1 MRKIVSGGQ
10 TGVDQA
16 ALRAAMAYGLA
27 IGGWSPPACV
37 SEDGKIPEIFPLKE
51 TPEERSQDALDIP
64 RSQRTEWNV
73 RDSDATLVLW
83 PGTFDKR
90 DLGTRY
96 TVDCALRYKKHLSIC
111 DATEQHD
118 VDKAIEWIIRNN
130 IETLNVSGPSE
141 RTSPGVG
148 ALAERFVREL
158 LHEHGRRPLISSQT
172 VGDKLALLTSRLINA
187 FIGARGLAI
196 PRACRQPSR

>member
-16 ALRAAMAYGLA
+16 ALRAAMACGLA
-27 IGGWSPPACV
+27 IEGWCPPGRV
-37 SEDGKIPEIFPLKE
+37 GEDETIPDIFPLKE

-96 TVDCALRYKKHLSIC
+96 AIDCALRYKKYLLIC
-111 DATEQHD
+111 DPTEQHQ
-118 VDKAIEWIIRNN
+118 VDKAIDWIIRNN

-141 RTSPGVG
+141 RASPGVG
-148 ALAERFVREL
+148 ALAERFIREL
-158 LHEHGRRPLISSQT
+158 L
-172 VGDKLALLTSRLINA
+172 A
-187 FIGARGLAI
+187 
-196 PRACRQPSR
+196 